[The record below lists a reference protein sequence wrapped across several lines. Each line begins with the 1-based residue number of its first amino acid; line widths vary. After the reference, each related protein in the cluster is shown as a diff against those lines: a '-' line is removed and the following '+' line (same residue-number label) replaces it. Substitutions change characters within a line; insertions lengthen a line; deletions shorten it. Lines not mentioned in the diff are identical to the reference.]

1 MYDIVNKTNKYNII
15 SIRLISIILYNFEY
29 CLIEIII
36 ITIMMIIVTSVIIV

>member
-15 SIRLISIILYNFEY
+15 SIRLISIMLYNFGY

-36 ITIMMIIVTSVIIV
+36 ITVMMIIVTSVITV

>member
-15 SIRLISIILYNFEY
+15 SIRLISIILYNFGY

-36 ITIMMIIVTSVIIV
+36 ITVMMIIVTSVIIV